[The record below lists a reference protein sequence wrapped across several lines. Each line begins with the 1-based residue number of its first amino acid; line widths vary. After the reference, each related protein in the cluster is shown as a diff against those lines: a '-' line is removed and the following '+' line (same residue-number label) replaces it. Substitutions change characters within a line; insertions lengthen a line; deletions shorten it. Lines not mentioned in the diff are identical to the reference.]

1 MRACGGTCAS
11 VCARAYFLGLCCP
24 LLADT
29 FMLPA
34 HTHMLIVSVVCLL
47 LHRMEEGD
55 VVGLF
60 AGPNGAVLIDK
71 LCSENAGDAVVCG
84 VISRSAHTMSVG
96 PRHVTARFR
105 SCALV
110 LLCSCALVLL
120 CSCVCALLQPYM
132 RRFLRPHSRQL
143 ALIFFNADSVCQS
156 FMHSWTLWSFCSCFA
171 SHFSVRISGLY
182 VGCRQA
188 AQTSSACMGAFML
201 LNSEQKRT
209 VQCVR
214 VCDALTQT
222 CTHAHAHSNA
232 HVLFRSTGL

>member
-1 MRACGGTCAS
+1 
-11 VCARAYFLGLCCP
+11 
-24 LLADT
+24 
-29 FMLPA
+29 
-34 HTHMLIVSVVCLL
+34 MLIVAVVCLL

-120 CSCVCALLQPYM
+120 CLCTFATIHATFSSSAQPTRAYLLQ
-132 RRFLRPHSRQL
+132 
-143 ALIFFNADSVCQS
+143 C
-156 FMHSWTLWSFCSCFA
+156 
-171 SHFSVRISGLY
+171 
-182 VGCRQA
+182 
-188 AQTSSACMGAFML
+188 
-201 LNSEQKRT
+201 
-209 VQCVR
+209 
-214 VCDALTQT
+214 
-222 CTHAHAHSNA
+222 
-232 HVLFRSTGL
+232 